1 MSIFQTGKIIITGA
15 RYYHQIQEAYDYLN
29 RVIKDHA
36 DEVLRGPTPAQVVS
50 QEDSASA
57 NDGLDANTCANA
69 GINTNEKTKKV
80 RKTRVRKIALSP

>member
-50 QEDSASA
+50 EEDAADSV
-57 NDGLDANTCANA
+57 
-69 GINTNEKTKKV
+69 NTNEKTKKV